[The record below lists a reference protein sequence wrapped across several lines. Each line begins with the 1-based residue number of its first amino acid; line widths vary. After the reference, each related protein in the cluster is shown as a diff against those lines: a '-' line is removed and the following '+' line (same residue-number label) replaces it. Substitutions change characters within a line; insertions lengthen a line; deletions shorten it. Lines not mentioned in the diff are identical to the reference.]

1 MGRFLVLAVFWL
13 GPTLGTELDALSGAR
28 LDADAQ
34 IETPSGGA
42 QEAFPAS
49 LVFPSDVPRIG
60 EAEVLVP
67 ASPALSSRLR
77 VVYWPGGEERAR
89 RVVEV
94 LDRVPSP
101 PGLPADVPGRAV
113 IFLAPDPEVWDA
125 LTGGR
130 VPDWGAGVTLPVLE
144 RAVIPLFESP
154 GGGLTARDR
163 TTLHEWAHLGL
174 HQYLDGLAIP
184 RWFDEGYAQ
193 VASGGWN
200 VDEAWRLRLA
210 LARGGSPL
218 DSLSL
223 RWPMDRSSAE
233 LAYLL
238 SASAVEYL
246 FRESGLRGMEVF
258 FARWREAGAFE
269 SAFRSAFG
277 ITSVGF
283 ERLWLEHVEQTYG
296 WILVASRTAVFWL
309 LAAVGLAL
317 LFRIRRRRD
326 LERMARLR
334 ALEPPARPAY
344 WESATQG
351 VSGGD
356 PTSRDRSGGE
366 PWRSSKVDPPRGF
379 P

>member
-1 MGRFLVLAVFWL
+1 
-13 GPTLGTELDALSGAR
+13 
-28 LDADAQ
+28 
-34 IETPSGGA
+34 
-42 QEAFPAS
+42 
-49 LVFPSDVPRIG
+49 
-60 EAEVLVP
+60 
-67 ASPALSSRLR
+67 
-77 VVYWPGGEERAR
+77 
-89 RVVEV
+89 
-94 LDRVPSP
+94 
-101 PGLPADVPGRAV
+101 
-113 IFLAPDPEVWDA
+113 
-125 LTGGR
+125 
-130 VPDWGAGVTLPVLE
+130 
-144 RAVIPLFESP
+144 
-154 GGGLTARDR
+154 
-163 TTLHEWAHLGL
+163 
-174 HQYLDGLAIP
+174 
-184 RWFDEGYAQ
+184 
-193 VASGGWN
+193 
-200 VDEAWRLRLA
+200 
-210 LARGGSPL
+210 
-218 DSLSL
+218 
-223 RWPMDRSSAE
+223 MDRSSAE